1 MQCGVGDVWQ
11 KVNSRLCESR
21 RHLGPRT
28 QSFST
33 ASAQKR
39 RPLLSQCQ
47 MHGPFLPSWVTAG
60 HEIESEAEVCQS

>member
-11 KVNSRLCESR
+11 KMNSRLCESR

-39 RPLLSQCQ
+39 RPLLSQCLPARTILAELG
-47 MHGPFLPSWVTAG
+47 HGGSRDRKRG
-60 HEIESEAEVCQS
+60 